1 MKGYKVFNSDWA
13 CKGFQY
19 EVGQTYEMAEKPKC
33 CSKGGFTSANVWL
46 IVSTTTDLT

>member
-1 MKGYKVFNSDWA
+1 MKGYKVFNSDWS

-19 EVGQTYEMAEKPKC
+19 EVGLIYEMAEKPKC
-33 CSKGGFTSANVWL
+33 CSWGFTSANVWL